1 MVSKKIFTLMFSK
14 GFGTIVKNVTKH
26 RDIKLGTTESRRN
39 YLVSGPNHHTTIFF
53 REFIS
58 NRNEKETDTY
68 E

>member
-1 MVSKKIFTLMFSK
+1 MISKKIFTLMFSK

-39 YLVSGPNHHTTIFF
+39 YLVSGPNHHTTIFS